1 MKEYSKFELIVLALT
16 AAALLLMGGVYAAG
30 QFSPVE
36 VWRVEVE
43 RTDSP
48 AISESREEDERPDS
62 LLEGEVVDLNKADE
76 ADFGRLPGV
85 GEKRARSI
93 VEYRQDH
100 GPFKT
105 VDDLIRVDGIG
116 PGILEQLRP
125 YVTVG

>member
-1 MKEYSKFELIVLALT
+1 MKEYSKFEQVVLALT

-30 QFSPVE
+30 QFSPAE
-36 VWRVEVE
+36 VWRVDVE

-48 AISESREEDERPDS
+48 ATSVPIEKDERPDS
-62 LLEGEVVDLNKADE
+62 LLEGEIMDLNKADE
-76 ADFGRLPGV
+76 ADLGRLPGV

-93 VEYRQDH
+93 VEYRQEH

-116 PGILEQLRP
+116 PGILERLRP
-125 YVTVG
+125 YVTVE